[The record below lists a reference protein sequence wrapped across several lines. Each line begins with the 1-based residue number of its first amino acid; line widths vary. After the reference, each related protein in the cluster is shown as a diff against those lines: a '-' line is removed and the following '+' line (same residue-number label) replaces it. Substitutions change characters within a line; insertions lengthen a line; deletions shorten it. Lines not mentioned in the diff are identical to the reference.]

1 MIRANFTFK
10 GLSYII
16 LCQSEDKMEEI
27 FKKFATKAQIEINRI
42 YFIYN
47 GNKID
52 EKLKVNQIINKI
64 DQSRE
69 TINILANEINQ
80 STIIEKSFKSKE
92 IICPNCF
99 NNILINI
106 NDYKI
111 TLYNCKNNHTINNI
125 SLKDYENT
133 QNIDISKI
141 ICNKCKKNKSQV
153 FKNEFYICLNC
164 TENLCSL
171 CKSIHDQNHKIINY
185 EDKNNYCGN
194 DKDIFIKYCC
204 KCNKNVC
211 MLCENEHRSHKMIYL
226 GDMLI
231 KKEVLINEK
240 NELKNHIDKLEENFE
255 NIYCNFKNIMDNI
268 KLYYNIYLDIIN
280 NYEINKK
287 NYYLLQN
294 INEFK
299 KYNNNV
305 YQDINKIIKESN
317 INIKF
322 SYIMDLYNKINN
334 KEKKVDNNNLNKNNN
349 NIIKNKD
356 HKGNNKLDKISS
368 ISSERPTKN
377 NDKKKINTNNSK
389 QLSNASFN
397 EVLSPN
403 ESFKELISRFESN
416 KKELPKSK
424 LNNQE
429 LTKKELPKKNV
440 SKKELM
446 KKELPIKELSKR
458 EKIKK
463 ELPVKELPIKESSKK
478 ELPKKELVKNE
489 FIQEQYIFDGIQKI
503 RIYPCKHCG
512 RKFIKKSLNI
522 HSSVCLSVFGK
533 KKRSLYII
541 EKKIINNMVVIY
553 KKNRILENKKK
564 QLKKGKQKKVISNW
578 KKKSIG
584 FKKFLKEK
592 KSETG
597 IIRKD
602 IAIFLPKSF

>member
-1 MIRANFTFK
+1 MIRANFAFK

-16 LCQSEDKMEEI
+16 LWQSEDKMEEI

-52 EKLKVNQIINKI
+52 EKLKMNQIINKI

-305 YQDINKIIKESN
+305 YQEKYNNNVYQDINKIIKESN

-334 KEKKVDNNNLNKNNN
+334 KEKKVDNNNLDKNNN

-356 HKGNNKLDKISS
+356 HKGNNKLDKINS
-368 ISSERPTKN
+368 ISSEKSIKDNGKKN
-377 NDKKKINTNNSK
+377 LNNSNNK
-389 QLSNASFN
+389 ELSK
-397 EVLSPN
+397 V
-403 ESFKELISRFESN
+403 SFKEVSSQKESFRELIPKLESN
-416 KKELPKSK
+416 KKELPKNK

-429 LTKKELPKKNV
+429 LTKKKLFKKELVKKELPLKEL
-440 SKKELM
+440 SKKELIKNDLSEQNLI
-446 KKELPIKELSKR
+446 KKELPIKGLSNKV
-458 EKIKK
+458 
-463 ELPVKELPIKESSKK
+463 LTKK
-478 ELPKKELVKNE
+478 ELPKKELIKNE
-489 FIQEQYIFDGIQKI
+489 LVQELYIFNGDEKI
-503 RIYPCKHCG
+503 RIY
-512 RKFIKKSLNI
+512 
-522 HSSVCLSVFGK
+522 
-533 KKRSLYII
+533 
-541 EKKIINNMVVIY
+541 
-553 KKNRILENKKK
+553 
-564 QLKKGKQKKVISNW
+564 
-578 KKKSIG
+578 
-584 FKKFLKEK
+584 
-592 KSETG
+592 
-597 IIRKD
+597 
-602 IAIFLPKSF
+602 